1 MRFVASAACSKTVVV
16 SSSRVGRGSLP
27 SGRRTTR
34 GSRSSSVRMLGS
46 LFDALTGKGGADT
59 PKVSATNI
67 YELPDGTDVDGNP
80 FEYKSLKG
88 KVVLITNVASR

>member
-1 MRFVASAACSKTVVV
+1 
-16 SSSRVGRGSLP
+16 
-27 SGRRTTR
+27 
-34 GSRSSSVRMLGS
+34 MLGS

-80 FEYKSLKG
+80 FEYTSLKG
-88 KVVLITNVASR
+88 KVVLITMWRRGEARRAATMRDLL

>member
-1 MRFVASAACSKTVVV
+1 
-16 SSSRVGRGSLP
+16 
-27 SGRRTTR
+27 
-34 GSRSSSVRMLGS
+34 LGS

-80 FEYKSLKG
+80 FEYTSLKG

>member
-1 MRFVASAACSKTVVV
+1 
-16 SSSRVGRGSLP
+16 
-27 SGRRTTR
+27 
-34 GSRSSSVRMLGS
+34 MLGS

>member
-16 SSSRVGRGSLP
+16 SSSRVR
-27 SGRRTTR
+27 RRTTR

>member
-1 MRFVASAACSKTVVV
+1 MASAALKLSEGFPCPLPPPL
-16 SSSRVGRGSLP
+16 REDFYHDEDDGRGQQ
-27 SGRRTTR
+27 RFF
-34 GSRSSSVRMLGS
+34 RSHVGVV
-46 LFDALTGKGGADT
+46 FDALTGKGGADT

-80 FEYKSLKG
+80 FEYTSLKG